1 VAVAIGKVDALV
13 YILGI
18 FAGIFLFGMTVPHFA
33 RFNVSGALGSLTL
46 PLWLNLNTGIVVLTV
61 VLMAVG
67 AFWAG
72 EKCEGKWNLFAR
84 LYGKQDKCEND
95 SPPF

>member
-1 VAVAIGKVDALV
+1 VAVAIGKLDALF

-18 FAGIFLFGMTVPHFA
+18 FGGIFVFGITAPGFA
-33 RFNVSGALGSLTL
+33 KFNVSGAMGCLTL
-46 PLWLNLNTGIVVLTV
+46 PVWLNLNTGIVVLAV

-72 EKCEGKWNLFAR
+72 EKSEGKWNVFAR
-84 LYGKQDKCEND
+84 VYGKRAKGDD
-95 SPPF
+95 RP

>member
-1 VAVAIGKVDALV
+1 VAVAIGKLDALF

-18 FAGIFLFGMTVPHFA
+18 FGGIFLFGITVPGFA
-33 RFNVSGALGSLTL
+33 KFNVSGAFGSLTL
-46 PLWLNLNTGIVVLTV
+46 PVWLNLNTGIVALTV
-61 VLMAVG
+61 VIMAVG

-84 LYGKQDKCEND
+84 VYGKSSKEMNCHE
-95 SPPF
+95 S

>member
-1 VAVAIGKVDALV
+1 VAVAIGKLDALF

-18 FAGIFLFGMTVPHFA
+18 FGGIFVFGITAPGFA
-33 RFNVSGALGSLTL
+33 KFNVSGTMGSLTL
-46 PLWLNLNTGIVVLTV
+46 PVWLNLNTGIVVLAV

-72 EKCEGKWNLFAR
+72 EKSEGKWNVFAR
-84 LYGKQDKCEND
+84 VYGKRAKGDD
-95 SPPF
+95 RP

>member
-1 VAVAIGKVDALV
+1 MAVAIGKLDALF

-18 FAGIFLFGMTVPHFA
+18 FGGIFLFGITA
-33 RFNVSGALGSLTL
+33 QGIAKFNVSGAMGNLTL
-46 PLWLNLNTGIVVLTV
+46 PVWLNLNTGIVVLAV

-72 EKCEGKWNLFAR
+72 EKSEGKWNVFAR
-84 LYGKQDKCEND
+84 VYGKRAKGDD
-95 SPPF
+95 RP

>member
-1 VAVAIGKVDALV
+1 MAVAIGKLDALF

-18 FAGIFLFGMTVPHFA
+18 FGGIFLFGVTAPGFA
-33 RFNVSGALGSLTL
+33 KFNVSGAMGSLTL
-46 PLWLNLNTGIVVLTV
+46 PVWLNLNTGIVVLAV

-72 EKCEGKWNLFAR
+72 EKSEGKWNVFAR
-84 LYGKQDKCEND
+84 VYGKRAKGDD
-95 SPPF
+95 RP

>member
-1 VAVAIGKVDALV
+1 MAVAIGKLDVLF

-18 FAGIFLFGMTVPHFA
+18 FGGIFLFGISAPSIAHF
-33 RFNVSGALGSLTL
+33 NISGAMGSLTL
-46 PLWLNLNTGIVVLTV
+46 PVWLNLNTGIVVLAV

-72 EKCEGKWNLFAR
+72 EKSEGKWNVFAR
-84 LYGKQDKCEND
+84 VYGKRAKGDD
-95 SPPF
+95 RP

>member
-1 VAVAIGKVDALV
+1 MAVAIGKLDALF

-18 FAGIFLFGMTVPHFA
+18 FGGIFVFGITAPGFA
-33 RFNVSGALGSLTL
+33 KFNVSGTMGSLTL
-46 PLWLNLNTGIVVLTV
+46 PVWLNLNTGIVVLAV

-72 EKCEGKWNLFAR
+72 EKSEGKWNVFAR
-84 LYGKQDKCEND
+84 VYGKRAKGDD
-95 SPPF
+95 RP

>member
-1 VAVAIGKVDALV
+1 VAVAIGKLDALF

-18 FAGIFLFGMTVPHFA
+18 FVGIFLFGITVPGFA

-46 PLWLNLNTGIVVLTV
+46 PVWLNLNVGIVVLAV

-72 EKCEGKWNLFAR
+72 ERCEGKWNLFGR
-84 LYGKQDKCEND
+84 LYGRKGIRH
-95 SPPF
+95 

>member
-1 VAVAIGKVDALV
+1 MAVAIGKLDALF

-18 FAGIFLFGMTVPHFA
+18 FGGIFVFGITAPGFA
-33 RFNVSGALGSLTL
+33 KFNVSGAMGSLTL
-46 PLWLNLNTGIVVLTV
+46 PVWLNLNTGIVVLAV

-72 EKCEGKWNLFAR
+72 EKSEGKWNVFAR
-84 LYGKQDKCEND
+84 VYGKRAKGDD
-95 SPPF
+95 RP